1 MGLFAYLIAFLI
13 GAIIAGVIYVILAF
27 EWTLYI
33 VAGLVFV
40 IACLLI
46 GIPIADF
53 LGIHP

>member
-33 VAGLVFV
+33 IAGLVFV